1 MSNFLEQTTFHCIL
15 IFLFFL
21 LQPFIYKDLDFG
33 FDLDTRIALVGP
45 NGAGKSTLL
54 KLIVGEVGL

>member
-1 MSNFLEQTTFHCIL
+1 
-15 IFLFFL
+15 

-45 NGAGKSTLL
+45 NGTGKSTLL